1 MQQTHCTVNDFDV
14 SVPMNP
20 LVVGLARARANA
32 LGSRL
37 HAYLMIAIVVL
48 SLSVGSPHALASD
61 RTGWVY
67 HPDYLLHDAGLGHPE
82 RPERL
87 EAIMAH
93 LKSEQIL
100 SRLTPVNPIE
110 VDDAWLRAVHQP
122 EYLAL
127 LASTAKPEPTRL
139 DADTTASQHS
149 YRVARLAT
157 GGVIAAVA
165 AVMGGRIDNAF
176 VASRPPGHH
185 ALADRAMGFCLLNHV
200 AIAARYLQSVH
211 GLERIL
217 IVDWDVHHGN
227 ATQAIFYDDP
237 GVLYFSTHQSPW
249 YPGTGLSHE
258 TGVGNG
264 EGLNINVPL
273 PAGAGDASI
282 IAAFERRL
290 IPAAEAYRPQFVL
303 ISAGFDAHQAD
314 PLANLQVTEQGF
326 AQMTHIV
333 KAIAKRHAGG
343 RIVSVLEGG
352 YELSAMSQSVT
363 AHVRILMG
371 SAP

>member
-1 MQQTHCTVNDFDV
+1 MHCTVNDFGF

-20 LVVGLARARANA
+20 LLTRLAWARAEAR
-32 LGSRL
+32 GSRMY
-37 HAYLMIAIVVL
+37 AYLIIAIAVL
-48 SLSVGSPHALASD
+48 SLSVGPPNALASN

-67 HPDYLLHDAGLGHPE
+67 HPDYLLHDTGPGHPE
-82 RPERL
+82 QPERL
-87 EAIMAH
+87 EAILAH

-100 SRLTPVNPIE
+100 SKLTPIHPVE
-110 VDDAWLRAVHQP
+110 VDDAWLRAVHKP

-157 GGVIAAVA
+157 GGVIAAVE
-165 AVMGGRIDNAF
+165 AVMEDRIDNAF

-217 IVDWDVHHGN
+217 IIDWDVHHGN
-227 ATQAIFYDDP
+227 ATQSIFYDDP
-237 GVLYFSTHQSPW
+237 RVLYFSTHQSPW
-249 YPGTGLSHE
+249 YPGTGHSDE
-258 TGVGNG
+258 TGAGDGKGFN
-264 EGLNINVPL
+264 LNVPL
-273 PAGAGDASI
+273 PAGAGDEAI
-282 IAAFERRL
+282 VAAFKQRL
-290 IPAAEAYRPQFVL
+290 VPAADAYRPQFVL
-303 ISAGFDAHQAD
+303 ISAGFDAHRAD
-314 PLANLQVTEQGF
+314 PLANLQVTEVGF
-326 AQMTHIV
+326 SQMTRIV
-333 KAIAKRHAGG
+333 KSIAERHAGG

-352 YELSAMSQSVT
+352 YALSAMSKSVA
-363 AHVRILMG
+363 AHVRVLMDT
-371 SAP
+371 AP